1 MTTPTGQISFSQIA
15 AEFGTP
21 PLKNIGAYRVN
32 QSIGKKNWSLDDGI
46 PTSGSISFSQLRGKT
61 ANVVVDYPP
70 LAAPEYNVNG
80 NNKYDT
86 TGIVV
91 GGFKGVP
98 GSNET
103 KKIYHLIREAIG
115 GYYEGAYW
123 DSNTVSLNYLIYDG
137 GQLYGYGGN
146 GGSGANGASNGS
158 PGDNGN
164 TAFFVRQ
171 PCNII
176 NDGYIQCGFGGGGG
190 GGGSYADPD
199 KNPNDPVNSGGGG
212 GGGAGLP
219 AGTGR
224 AGGPTG
230 TGGGSRGGDG
240 SPGELYYGGGGGGG
254 GNTRQAG
261 SSKGGDGGNG
271 GGQGGGGYSLPS
283 AGGNGTGGNSNGT
296 GGNPGSNGF
305 AISRTNSSVNI
316 NYSGSGTLI
325 GTFNK
330 NYVYGINANGFQY
343 EGGAVGQNYYN
354 TVYGGLAGGGE
365 CYEPFGP
372 YYSGQIFATGGS
384 GKNLSFNIL
393 KSYVHT
399 SSGNPDGNGG
409 YYCTWNY
416 VYTLSI
422 LQSGYN
428 YNSNDT
434 IYVNW
439 DGRSFAFN
447 PLVAAA

>member
-15 AEFGTP
+15 TEFGTP

-32 QSIGKKNWSLDDGI
+32 QSIGNKNWNLDDGI
-46 PTSGSISFSQLRGKT
+46 PTSGSISFSQLKGKT
-61 ANVVVDYPP
+61 ANVIVDYPP
-70 LAAPEYNVNG
+70 LSAPEYDVKDKD
-80 NNKYDT
+80 KYDT
-86 TGIVV
+86 KGIVV

-103 KKIYHLIREAIG
+103 KKIYHLIRETIG

-123 DSNTVSLNYLIYDG
+123 DANTVSLNYLIYDN
-137 GQLYGYGGN
+137 GQLYGYGGK
-146 GGSGANGASNGS
+146 GGAGATGAGAGS
-158 PGDNGN
+158 PGGIGN
-164 TAFFVRQ
+164 TAFFVRH

-176 NDGYIQCGFGGGGG
+176 NNGYIQCGFGGGGG
-190 GGGSYADPD
+190 GGGSYDDPD
-199 KNPNDPVNSGGGG
+199 KNQNDPVNSGGGG

-219 AGTGR
+219 GG
-224 AGGPTG
+224 AGGKGGTTG
-230 TGGGSRGGDG
+230 TGGGSVGTDG
-240 SPGELYYGGGGGGG
+240 SAGEKVSGGGGGGG

-261 SSKGGDGGNG
+261 STRAGNGGNGRGVSNFTGGDGG
-271 GGQGGGGYSLPS
+271 S
-283 AGGNGTGGNSNGT
+283 GTGGSANGA
-296 GGNPGSNGF
+296 GGSAGSNGF
-305 AISRTNSSVNI
+305 AISRSDSSVNI

-325 GTFNK
+325 GNFNK

-343 EGGAVGQNYYN
+343 EGGTVGQNYYN
-354 TVYGGLAGGGE
+354 TAYGGFGGGGE
-365 CYEPFGP
+365 CSEPFGS